1 VRSYQAI
8 IERYIREFGDGPVD
22 QVTPEHV
29 LTFLNRL
36 TEGNKPYTKRIRFSQ
51 LSSFFN
57 FVRNN
62 IDPELRNP
70 CDRPMIRKLYRE
82 RVPLRWK
89 IIEKETIDEIIFRT
103 TKVRNRLILELMA
116 RGGMRIGEVL
126 KLQLGDLQDRK
137 LVLREPKSGKEY
149 EFVFIPQKVA
159 DRLREYALQ
168 VCNEPSDRIFPI
180 TYEAARMMVIKS
192 GKLVGVK
199 LRPHDLRRHS
209 ATYASRSG
217 VPIEI
222 ISKVI
227 LRHANLST
235 TQRYLGTISDVEAIR
250 WIENIYGTG
259 GLERFKLRGS
269 SLHHKGEDSMGC
281 RNLAEA
287 VTHPGGVIATAR

>member
-1 VRSYQAI
+1 MTIQKRFYQERKGSVRSYRAI
-8 IERYIREFGDGPVD
+8 IERFIREFGDGPVE
-22 QVTPEHV
+22 QVSPEQI
-29 LTFLNRL
+29 LSFLNRL
-36 TEGNKPYTKRIRFSQ
+36 TEGNKPYTKRIRYSQ
-51 LSSFFN
+51 LASFFN

-89 IIEKETIDEIIFRT
+89 IVEKETIDEIIFRT

-168 VCNEPSDRIFPI
+168 VCNDPSDRIFPI
-180 TYEAARMMVIKS
+180 SYEAARMMVIKS

-209 ATYASRSG
+209 ATFASRSG

-250 WIENIYGTG
+250 WIENIYG
-259 GLERFKLRGS
+259 GLGS
-269 SLHHKGEDSMGC
+269 
-281 RNLAEA
+281 N
-287 VTHPGGVIATAR
+287 IAH

>member
-1 VRSYQAI
+1 VRAYRAI
-8 IERYIREFGDGPVD
+8 IERFIQEFGDGPVD
-22 QVTPEHV
+22 QVTPEQI
-29 LTFLNRL
+29 LTYLNRL
-36 TEGNKPYTKRIRFSQ
+36 TEGNKPYTKRIRYSQ

-62 IDPELRNP
+62 IDPELLNP

-199 LRPHDLRRHS
+199 LSPHDLRRHS

-235 TQRYLGTISDVEAIR
+235 TKRAQIFRTAQWTDIWPKDPFVALSAGRSLFRVEDLLGLVR
-250 WIENIYGTG
+250 LIEEIN
-259 GLERFKLRGS
+259 
-269 SLHHKGEDSMGC
+269 
-281 RNLAEA
+281 N
-287 VTHPGGVIATAR
+287 ARRK

>member
-1 VRSYQAI
+1 LINRDDANHLLLTPRAGCLGNVKGAEQSGAFILTLDIGEAGGYPQC
-8 IERYIREFGDGPVD
+8 IRETASELEKFFSKQCDIYLD
-22 QVTPEHV
+22 RQR
-29 LTFLNRL
+29 NRL

-89 IIEKETIDEIIFRT
+89 IIEKETVDEIIFRT

-126 KLQLGDLQDRK
+126 KLRLGDLQDRK
-137 LVLREPKSGKEY
+137 LVLREPKSGREY

-168 VCNEPSDRIFPI
+168 VCNAP
-180 TYEAARMMVIKS
+180 
-192 GKLVGVK
+192 
-199 LRPHDLRRHS
+199 
-209 ATYASRSG
+209 
-217 VPIEI
+217 
-222 ISKVI
+222 
-227 LRHANLST
+227 
-235 TQRYLGTISDVEAIR
+235 
-250 WIENIYGTG
+250 
-259 GLERFKLRGS
+259 
-269 SLHHKGEDSMGC
+269 
-281 RNLAEA
+281 
-287 VTHPGGVIATAR
+287 GVIGYSRFPMKPPGSW